1 MSVANGMGLNSKVQI
16 LMVSEFENDIMSTT
30 KNYNRIETFIM
41 TSTNNTISS
50 TDEKFAR
57 IFEHNCNLARERG
70 RERAAGLYCVTQ
82 YSISPD
88 LI

>member
-41 TSTNNTISS
+41 TSTNKYHFKYRRKVCK
-50 TDEKFAR
+50 DF
-57 IFEHNCNLARERG
+57 
-70 RERAAGLYCVTQ
+70 
-82 YSISPD
+82 
-88 LI
+88 